1 MTIKGVIEVIGQIEA
16 KPIFKPTSII
26 WVHPVIFSG
35 PTGLRHQ
42 IDPALPSQMP
52 FANIGGSVS
61 GSTERIS
68 NSAMLRMED
77 ISMVRYITAGWI
89 LAGNQTGPK
98 GNTDW
103 VVAVSVGT
111 ANPFSRQ
118 AIYIGCLNIGV

>member
-1 MTIKGVIEVIGQIEA
+1 
-16 KPIFKPTSII
+16 
-26 WVHPVIFSG
+26 
-35 PTGLRHQ
+35 
-42 IDPALPSQMP
+42 MP

-98 GNTDW
+98 RNTDW
-103 VVAVSVGT
+103 VVAVGVGT
-111 ANPFSRQ
+111 ANPSAARRSILG
-118 AIYIGCLNIGV
+118 AH